1 MALAKVKN
9 VNLINRWERKAQPT
23 PSAEGR
29 SLGWVCGVT
38 GRRSARGVG
47 GCAIA
52 GEASAQGGSRA
63 TELVLLL
70 LLLTD

>member
-1 MALAKVKN
+1 MGTKSTAHPFSRGALP
-9 VNLINRWERKAQPT
+9 W
-23 PSAEGR
+23 
-29 SLGWVCGVT
+29 LGLWCY

-47 GCAIA
+47 DCAIA

-63 TELVLLL
+63 TELVLLF